1 MCGRVSRPVQVFS
14 PTIARAGRIWRAVP
28 TCSIEVLHFCLVAA
42 AGRAV
47 IVRGIRS
54 VFFFSYSNRARIHG
68 TPTDGESTGLPAAKH
83 PVLDNSD
90 CSREA
95 SSTWSRLIIKSPKR
109 ICCCARAAAAC
120 ASSLLLQIPAW
131 WIVSCG
137 IGRASAR
144 KPRIL
149 LNQGRLLM
157 LLKAC
162 CNNSGELT
170 DAQMSG
176 WRPDACSGKVCIH
189 PRRNRPPRE
198 RKTGLAGI

>member
-1 MCGRVSRPVQVFS
+1 M
-14 PTIARAGRIWRAVP
+14 
-28 TCSIEVLHFCLVAA
+28 
-42 AGRAV
+42 
-47 IVRGIRS
+47 
-54 VFFFSYSNRARIHG
+54 
-68 TPTDGESTGLPAAKH
+68 PAAKH

-170 DAQMSG
+170 DVQMSG
-176 WRPDACSGKVCIH
+176 WRPAACWGKVCIH
-189 PRRNRPPRE
+189 PDGIARRASGKQDWQGFEGNSAMIAAAFPRQIPANPVFRSDLSVNSLISLANLSALRLAYRIEMLMMINAAKPIAECSTRSHLARP
-198 RKTGLAGI
+198 KQVF